1 MTCETCQNLM
11 MDALYG
17 EDLDAAD
24 SSEFFEHIDACVSCR
39 KEYLGLLQTRQW
51 LGHWELPETSPT
63 PVPFPVQVASP
74 SRRRQ
79 WWPLTQ
85 KIAASILMLAG
96 AVSLLHGAGL
106 WNSPRLTVSQNDLG
120 KMVTDIVVQHQSDQE
135 RVIGRALMSV
145 AETVRLEQKVLEQ
158 ETATRLT
165 ALQEQFYESV
175 EERDRILL
183 ALTSQ

>member
-1 MTCETCQNLM
+1 
-11 MDALYG
+11 
-17 EDLDAAD
+17 
-24 SSEFFEHIDACVSCR
+24 
-39 KEYLGLLQTRQW
+39 
-51 LGHWELPETSPT
+51 
-63 PVPFPVQVASP
+63 
-74 SRRRQ
+74 
-79 WWPLTQ
+79 
-85 KIAASILMLAG
+85 
-96 AVSLLHGAGL
+96 
-106 WNSPRLTVSQNDLG
+106 
-120 KMVTDIVVQHQSDQE
+120 MVTDIVVQHQSDQE